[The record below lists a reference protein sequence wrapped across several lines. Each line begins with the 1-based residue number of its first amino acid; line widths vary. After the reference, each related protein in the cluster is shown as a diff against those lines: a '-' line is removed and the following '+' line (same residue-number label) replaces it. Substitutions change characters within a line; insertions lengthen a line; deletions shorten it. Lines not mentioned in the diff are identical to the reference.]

1 MPAKRIK
8 SPHSKPIRLLIADDH
23 AIVRFGLTTLLQY
36 ETDIEVVAQAED
48 GESAVEAVRQHRPD
62 VAVVDLAMPGI
73 GGLEAIHRIR
83 ESAPET
89 KIVVFTSFGTS
100 EDLARAIELGVEGIT
115 LKDAGNDRL
124 LKTIRAV
131 VAGESVIPRELK
143 CTRRSEQPV
152 DLSDHER
159 EVLAA
164 IARGLTNK
172 DIAAMTGLSKDIA
185 KHLISE
191 LFAKLGVANRA
202 EAAAL
207 AIRKQ
212 LVKM

>member
-1 MPAKRIK
+1 MPAKRVK
-8 SPHSKPIRLLIADDH
+8 TPHSKPIRLLIADDH

-36 ETDIEVVAQAED
+36 ENDIE
-48 GESAVEAVRQHRPD
+48 
-62 VAVVDLAMPGI
+62 
-73 GGLEAIHRIR
+73 
-83 ESAPET
+83 
-89 KIVVFTSFGTS
+89 
-100 EDLARAIELGVEGIT
+100 
-115 LKDAGNDRL
+115 
-124 LKTIRAV
+124 V

-143 CTRRSEQPV
+143 CARPPEQPV
-152 DLSDHER
+152 DLSDQER

-172 DIAAMTGLSKDIA
+172 YISAMTGLSKDIA

>member
-36 ETDIEVVAQAED
+36 ENDIEVVAQAED

-83 ESAPET
+83 ESVPET

-100 EDLARAIELGVEGIT
+100 DDLARAIELGVEGIT

-152 DLSDHER
+152 DLSDQER

-172 DIAAMTGLSKDIA
+172 DISAMTGLSKDIA

>member
-1 MPAKRIK
+1 MPAKRVK

-36 ETDIEVVAQAED
+36 ENDIEVVAQAED
-48 GESAVEAVRQHRPD
+48 GESAVEAVRRHRPD

-83 ESAPET
+83 ESVPET

-131 VAGESVIPRELK
+131 VAGESVIPRELR
-143 CTRRSEQPV
+143 CTQRPEQPV
-152 DLSDHER
+152 DLSDQER

>member
-1 MPAKRIK
+1 MPAKRVK
-8 SPHSKPIRLLIADDH
+8 TPHSKTIRLLIADDH

-36 ETDIEVVAQAED
+36 ENDIEVVAQAED

-83 ESAPET
+83 ESVPET

-131 VAGESVIPRELK
+131 VAGESVIPRELR
-143 CTRRSEQPV
+143 CTRRPEQPI
-152 DLSDHER
+152 DLSDQER

-172 DIAAMTGLSKDIA
+172 DISAMTGLSKDIA

>member
-1 MPAKRIK
+1 MPAKRVK

-36 ETDIEVVAQAED
+36 ENDIEVVAQAED

-83 ESAPET
+83 ESVPET

-131 VAGESVIPRELK
+131 VAGESVIPRELR
-143 CTRRSEQPV
+143 CTRRPEQPI
-152 DLSDHER
+152 DLSDQER

-172 DIAAMTGLSKDIA
+172 DISAMTGLSKDIA

>member
-36 ETDIEVVAQAED
+36 ENDIEVVAQAED

-62 VAVVDLAMPGI
+62 VAVVDLAMPGV

-131 VAGESVIPRELK
+131 VAGESVIFKRKCFFTELL
-143 CTRRSEQPV
+143 CPV
-152 DLSDHER
+152 R
-159 EVLAA
+159 A
-164 IARGLTNK
+164 
-172 DIAAMTGLSKDIA
+172 
-185 KHLISE
+185 
-191 LFAKLGVANRA
+191 LFHIT
-202 EAAAL
+202 EC
-207 AIRKQ
+207 
-212 LVKM
+212 

>member
-36 ETDIEVVAQAED
+36 ENDIEVVAQAED

-152 DLSDHER
+152 DLSDQER

>member
-1 MPAKRIK
+1 MPAKRVK
-8 SPHSKPIRLLIADDH
+8 TPHSKPIRLLIADDH

-83 ESAPET
+83 ESVPET

-131 VAGESVIPRELK
+131 VAGESVIPRELR
-143 CTRRSEQPV
+143 CTRPPEQPV
-152 DLSDHER
+152 DLSDQER

-172 DIAAMTGLSKDIA
+172 DISAMTGLSKDIA

>member
-1 MPAKRIK
+1 
-8 SPHSKPIRLLIADDH
+8 
-23 AIVRFGLTTLLQY
+23 
-36 ETDIEVVAQAED
+36 
-48 GESAVEAVRQHRPD
+48 
-62 VAVVDLAMPGI
+62 MPGI

-83 ESAPET
+83 ESVPET

-131 VAGESVIPRELK
+131 VAGESVIPRELN
-143 CTRRSEQPV
+143 CTQRPEQPV
-152 DLSDHER
+152 DLSEQER

-172 DIAAMTGLSKDIA
+172 DISAMTGLSKDIA